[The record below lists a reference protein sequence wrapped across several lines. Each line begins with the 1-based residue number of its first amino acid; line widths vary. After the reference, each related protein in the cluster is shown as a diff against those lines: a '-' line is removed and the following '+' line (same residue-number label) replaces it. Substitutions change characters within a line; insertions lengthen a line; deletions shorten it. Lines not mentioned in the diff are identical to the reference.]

1 MPKYKNK
8 SIKKTPYDK
17 SKSSNTKR
25 SRSRQ
30 VEIVTNASREDS
42 NTCSQCQASG
52 LGLIQCECCDVWY
65 CNMCCEISDEAFTLL
80 SEARVHFFCSSCE
93 GKVFNLINKKSLDV
107 STAAGSQSN
116 LLSAV
121 TDTISISINNLQ
133 TAM

>member
-1 MPKYKNK
+1 MTSQSLQIPNEVVR
-8 SIKKTPYDK
+8 DRWR
-17 SKSSNTKR
+17 SSLM
-25 SRSRQ
+25 RQ
-30 VEIVTNASREDS
+30 GDS

-52 LGLIQCECCDVWY
+52 LGLIQCECCDLWY
-65 CNMCCEISDEAFTLL
+65 CNVCCEISDEAFTLL
-80 SEARVHFFCSSCE
+80 TEAECLHFFCSSCE